1 MRKNTVLLLS
11 AALLAGMVAG
21 NGSDLGK
28 VYAAG
33 NTPGV
38 TSFATKEELKTEF
51 KLDGMSDGVEDTVGR
66 LRFGKNAYDE
76 PQIWYIAG
84 TDSGVT
90 GENIVLFAAEPI
102 LGKSQTDGT
111 TIEGQKISANKFEDP
126 YDYEPVVDCQYSGN
140 TPVQVY
146 SNHYGRSELRAKLRA
161 MAESEAY
168 FTKAEQGLMNATTV
182 KTLDTKNDVI
192 YTTTDKLYAL
202 SIWDVNACP
211 AIYWEKGQ
219 TINEFTEPDKIYAGS
234 GNDIVIA
241 SELYSG
247 TTSSGTYWLRSPAT
261 NIYWENGGY
270 GAQQRQTYYLIAV
283 VSSTSKQLATESCG
297 SSRAVKPAANLN
309 LTNVLFASAAEAA
322 SQEPTARMIAGETP
336 MVLRLDGAV
345 YGKAIGTVEYVE
357 NEGLIVAQKDA
368 NATGTVSLVV
378 QGNDGKDWYYSVV
391 VDGSAVV
398 TKEQLQKAL
407 GLSSVNFADCRIWL
421 ETTEDNVSYATAL
434 ATERTQTTPITKTTV
449 SKVELTGVIPVGG
462 TTLADY
468 ATCNTA
474 GIAAESLAISYTVEN
489 TVPAT
494 GIAGWDTVYSASFT
508 LHTGLVGNQAYVFA
522 DYVDVTVDG
531 MTRRGLEPD
540 QYGRLQ
546 VGQAFQTDQRKITD
560 VATPAIP
567 NGGVFSNY
575 YTAAD
580 VLTNGANSELGTQ
593 ADVTLEGTTEVPPVQ
608 QPMDVEWTLDGGA
621 DYDATPGAK
630 NTFRW
635 TVKQAAYQ
643 DYDTDNHEMTGT
655 YEIANKAATPV
666 SITGTDGS
674 IYFDGTDIDVYGYF
688 KIDPNAGTATYSL
701 EAGGTGKGTLNGTT
715 LKVTQAGTFFIKV
728 STAANSIYAAGTA
741 TITLTVDE
749 GSIVSTATDYN
760 GIYDGQPHSITVSVT
775 EPSDVNVTYSTD
787 GTNFGT
793 ENPKFTEAGSYEVEY
808 KIEKENYASVTGK
821 KTVTIE
827 KRDIEIQAEDQT
839 ILWGTAVD
847 QTRYIVSGNALAVG
861 DHIADITLTPST
873 TERTE
878 NAALTVGGVKI
889 MNAADEDVTESY
901 NISTVPGV
909 LKITHNTTLAPDRIE
924 AVKLRTVYKEGDVLN
939 LDDLTVTAFYADGYS
954 EVVTGYTTNAA
965 DIDMSVPEEKIL
977 TVSFTQNGETRT
989 KDIVLTV
996 DAVPLIV
1003 DAVELTGVKPVGGM
1017 TLAENAGCNT
1027 AGIAA
1032 DTLTLSYATVSGG
1045 DNVTVTGIAEWNT
1058 EYSASVAL
1066 RTAPDGG
1073 RAYVFA
1079 DHVTV
1084 TVDGVAINVAPDANG
1099 SLHVTQKF
1107 TTDKRKITGI
1117 AAPTVPNNAVFSN
1130 YYTAADLLID
1140 GGNGELGTQTAVTL
1154 EGTTAVAEKT
1164 QPMDVEWMLANAGG
1178 VDYDATPGAVNTFR
1192 WTVKPDAY
1200 QDYDTD
1206 NHEMTGI
1213 CEIAN
1218 RAATLVS
1225 IAGRDGSVAFNGTDI
1240 DVFQYFTIDPNAG
1253 AATYSLEGGTGVGT
1267 LNGTTLTVTQA
1278 GTFLIR
1284 VCTAASGN
1292 YAPGEETITLT
1303 VGVGGIVSTAGDYS
1317 GIYDG
1322 RPHSITVSVT
1332 EPSDAKVTYST
1343 DGTNFGTENPE
1354 FTEAGSYAVTYK
1366 IEKENYTAVTGTK
1379 TVTIG
1384 KRDIEIKAEN
1394 QTVFW
1399 GMAVDQTKYAVSTVS
1414 GNDLAAGDHIAGI
1427 TLTPSTSERTENGTL
1442 AVGGVKIVNAA
1453 GEDVTGSYKVST
1465 VRGVLKITHNTTLA
1479 PDRIEAVKQRT
1490 VYKAGDALNLDDLT
1504 VTAYYAD
1511 GYSEGVTGY
1520 TTNAA
1525 DINMSIPEAKILK
1538 VSFTRNGVTRTKD
1551 IVLTVDALPP
1561 VQYTITATAGA
1572 NGKVTPEGTITVTQG
1587 GSQTFTII
1595 PDSGY
1600 VIDTLTIDGSAVAVS
1615 TSYTFSGITSNH
1627 SISVTFKPEPPVITL
1642 QPSDTSVKAGTPA
1655 VFRVT
1660 ATGTKLAYQWQVD
1673 HNDKK
1678 GWVNISRAEAT
1689 ELTLKAVEQSQ
1700 NGFRYRCIISN
1711 SSGSVTSNE
1720 VKLTVVPVNVEYKVI
1735 EGADSTF
1742 TLGEDES
1749 LTIRVDAELGKFLG
1763 GEMDGWTVDP
1773 ANYTSWSGSTY
1784 VKFTKDYLNTLAVGT
1799 HTVKILFSDGY
1810 ATTTVTIARNEQQNG
1825 GAVTPTPAPTPSE
1838 KITVPAGNTDKAAPK
1853 TGDNSIPIMVCVAVM
1868 VVCGAALVIFGVTR
1882 RREDK

>member
-1 MRKNTVLLLS
+1 MKKNRKSLWKKTALLLS
-11 AALLAGMVAG
+11 AALLAGMAAE
-21 NGSDLGK
+21 NGSDLER

-33 NTPGV
+33 GTPSV
-38 TSFATKEELKTEF
+38 TSFATKDELKTKF
-51 KLDGMSDGVEDTVGR
+51 DCDGVGDTVGR
-66 LRFGKNAYDE
+66 LRFGKNAYGE

-84 TDSGVT
+84 TDSGIKRDDGMALVD
-90 GENIVLFAAEPI
+90 NIVLFAAEPI
-102 LGKSQTDGT
+102 LGKSKTDGT
-111 TIEGQKISANKFEDP
+111 TIGGQKFAPDEGPISYEEGWGCT
-126 YDYEPVVDCQYSGN
+126 YD
-140 TPVQVY
+140 TPPSKVNQ
-146 SNHYGRSELRAKLRA
+146 NHYGRSELRAKLQEIA
-161 MAESEAY
+161 KSC
-168 FTKAEQGLMNATTV
+168 FTQAEQSLMNATPV
-182 KTLDTKNDVI
+182 KTWDTFNNVT

-202 SIWDVNACP
+202 SIEDVNKCYIGEDLP
-211 AIYWEKGQ
+211 NDI
-219 TINEFTEPDKIYAGS
+219 TKIYAGS
-234 GNDIVIA
+234 DNKIVIS
-241 SELYSG
+241 SEVYRVDPLNS
-247 TTSSGTYWLRSPAT
+247 YWLRSPLGHKY
-261 NIYWENGGY
+261 NEGVGGVGHAY
-270 GAQQRQTYYLIAV
+270 FLNVAV
-283 VSSTSKQLATESCG
+283 VAMSGVVTYTSCSGT
-297 SSRAVKPAANLN
+297 RVVRPAANLN

-322 SQEPTARMIAGETP
+322 SQEPTARMIADETP
-336 MVLRLDGAV
+336 MVLRLNENA
-345 YGKAIGTVEYVE
+345 YGKTIGTVGYDESQ
-357 NEGLIVAQKDA
+357 GLIVAQN
-368 NATGTVSLVV
+368 NADVTGPVSLVV
-378 QGNDGKDWYYSVV
+378 QGKDGGDWYYSMV

-407 GLSSVNFADCRIWL
+407 GLSTVNFADCRIWL
-421 ETTEDNVSYATAL
+421 ETTEDNVAYATEL
-434 ATERTQTTPITKTTV
+434 AKPLTQAVAKKKV
-449 SKVELTGVIPVGG
+449 SKVDLTGVIPVGG
-462 TTLADY
+462 EKLADQ
-468 ATCNTA
+468 AVCTTE
-474 GIAAESLAISYTVEN
+474 GIAAKSLAISYTVEN

-494 GIAGWDTVYSASFT
+494 RIADWNTLYSAR
-508 LHTGLVGNQAYVFA
+508 LILQTGLDGNQAYVFA

-674 IYFDGTDIDVYGYF
+674 INFDGTDIDVSGYF

-701 EAGGTGKGTLNGTT
+701 EAGGTGVGTLNGTVLT
-715 LKVTQAGTFFIKV
+715 VTQAGSFRIKV
-728 STAANSIYAAGTA
+728 STAANGIYAAGEK

-989 KDIVLTV
+989 KDVVLTV

-1003 DAVELTGVKPVGGM
+1003 DVVELTGVKPVGGM

-1572 NGKVTPEGTITVTQG
+1572 NGKVTPEGIITVTQG

-1642 QPSDTSVKAGTPA
+1642 QPSDTSVKAGAPA
-1655 VFRVT
+1655 EFRVT

-1838 KITVPAGNTDKAAPK
+1838 EITVPAGNTDKAAPK

-1868 VVCGAALVIFGVTR
+1868 VACGAALVIFGVTR